1 MKLELSRRDL
11 FLAGG
16 GAVAG
21 IALSPVPWKLLD
33 DLAIWTQ
40 QPPTP
45 TPRPAGPLAFR
56 FTSCALCPAACGL
69 KARCFGA
76 QPVGFAAV
84 PGHPASDGGLCP
96 LGLTAHHLAN
106 HPLRATYP
114 ERVSGG
120 KRERIDRAAAV
131 AALSA
136 AFAACGRDSKRTF
149 AVVDGRPGRSLSR
162 TWRALAAATG
172 GLYVTPPASGAA
184 LSLEALGKRFD
195 GGPLALGVDFA
206 KARRIVSFGTPVL
219 TDAGTPGL
227 LARLRAESRRRP
239 AAERVEVIQVEA
251 TLSRSA
257 ALADRFVPI
266 APGTEAAFALGL
278 AHVLLDEKLADAAFL
293 GTRTSGL
300 DEFASLAARFAP
312 ALVEQKTGVPAGVV
326 VSLARDL
333 AANRPALVLGGDPAA
348 APLSGETEAA
358 IAALNLLLG
367 APFGSLPVR
376 GQAPRET
383 DGDAKLASVTSL
395 DALPD
400 RSVGLLLLDATVA
413 AGLVPWERL
422 ERALAK
428 DALVV
433 SLSPFRAGLG
443 ERATLLLPGPA
454 PLEETLELEGPADA
468 PLATLAV
475 APALLAPPKDL
486 VLPEE
491 ILREAAAAAGLSLPA
506 PVAGTQAAALLASKR
521 GRIYDP
527 AAASFAPLAG
537 VASAEALGELFARGA
552 CWVDDAAPEPKG
564 RFALLRDGEAP
575 RLLEAALGAP
585 SALPALTSTLPRESV
600 SAAPPSLLLTKLT
613 RETALFTPPAAATTP
628 AAKA

>member
-33 DLAIWTQ
+33 DLSIWTQ
-40 QPPTP
+40 RPPTP

-106 HPLRATYP
+106 HPLRATRP

-136 AFAACGRDSKRTF
+136 ALAACGKDSKRTF

-162 TWRALAAATG
+162 TYRALAAATG
-172 GLYVTPPASGAA
+172 GLYVTPPTAGAVR
-184 LSLEALGKRFD
+184 SLADLGKRFD
-195 GGPLALGVDFA
+195 GGALALGVDYT
-206 KARRIVSFGTPVL
+206 KARRILSFGTPVL

-227 LARLRAESRRRP
+227 LARLRAESRRHP
-239 AAERVEVIQVEA
+239 AAERIEVIQVEA
-251 TLSRSA
+251 TRGRSA
-257 ALADRFVPI
+257 ALADRFVPV

-278 AHVLLDEKLADAAFL
+278 AHVLLDESLADAAFL
-293 GTRTSGL
+293 DARTTGL
-300 DEFASLAARFAP
+300 ADFAALAARFAP
-312 ALVEQKTGVPAGVV
+312 ALVEQKTGIPAGVV
-326 VSLARDL
+326 TALAHDL

-348 APLSGETEAA
+348 APLSDEAQAA

-367 APFGSLPVR
+367 APFGALPTR
-376 GQAPRET
+376 SDAPRET
-383 DGDAKLASVTSL
+383 DGDAKLASAASL

-400 RSVGLLLLDATVA
+400 GSVGLLLLDATVA
-413 AGLVPWERL
+413 EGLVPWARL
-422 ERALAK
+422 ERALAEG
-428 DALVV
+428 AVVV

-443 ERATLLLPGPA
+443 EKATLLLPGPA
-454 PLEETLELEGPADA
+454 PLEESIELEGPPDA
-468 PLATLAV
+468 PFATLAF
-475 APALLAPPKDL
+475 APALLSPPKDL
-486 VLPEE
+486 ALPEG
-491 ILREAAAAAGLSLPA
+491 ILREAAEAAGLSLPA
-506 PVAGTQAAALLASKR
+506 PAAGARSAALLAAKR
-521 GRIYDP
+521 GRIFDP
-527 AAASFAPLAG
+527 SAASFVAIGDVADAG
-537 VASAEALGELFARGA
+537 ALDELFARGA

-575 RLLEAALGAP
+575 RILEAALGAP
-585 SALPALTSTLPRESV
+585 SALRASLASLPRVAV

-613 RETALFTPPAAATTP
+613 RETALFNAPAAAT
-628 AAKA
+628 ARA

>member
-40 QPPTP
+40 QPSTP

-56 FTSCALCPAACGL
+56 HTSCSLCPASCGL

-76 QPVGFAAV
+76 QPVGFSAV

-96 LGLTAHHLAN
+96 LGLTAHHLAK
-106 HPLRATYP
+106 HPFRATLP

-131 AALSA
+131 ATLSA
-136 AFAACGRDSKRTF
+136 ALAACGKNPKRIF

-162 TWRALAAATG
+162 TWRALATATG
-172 GLYVTPPASGAA
+172 GLYVTPPAAGASR
-184 LSLEALGKRFD
+184 SLEALGKRFD
-195 GGPLALGVDFA
+195 GGSLALGVDFS
-206 KARRIVSFGTPVL
+206 KARRVVSFGTPVL

-239 AAERVEVIQVEA
+239 AAERIEVIQVEA
-251 TLSRSA
+251 TRSRGA

-293 GTRTSGL
+293 AARTSGL

-326 VSLARDL
+326 TALARDL
-333 AANRPALVLGGDPAA
+333 AASLPALVLGGDPAS
-348 APLSGETEAA
+348 APLSAEAEAA
-358 IAALNLLLG
+358 IASLNLLLG
-367 APFGSLPVR
+367 APFGPLPVR
-376 GQAPRET
+376 ADAPREA
-383 DGDAKLASVTSL
+383 DGDAKLASATPF

-400 RSVGLLLLDATVA
+400 GSVGLLLLDATVA
-413 AGLVPWERL
+413 EGLVPWERL
-422 ERALAK
+422 KRALS
-428 DALVV
+428 DGALVV

-443 ERATLLLPGPA
+443 EKATLLLPGPA
-454 PLEETLELEGPADA
+454 PLEAMLELEGPSDA
-468 PLATLAV
+468 PLSTLAL
-475 APALLAPPKDL
+475 APALLLPPKDL
-486 VLPEE
+486 PLPEE
-491 ILREAAAAAGLSLPA
+491 IVREATAAAGLSLPA
-506 PVAGTQAAALLASKR
+506 PSSGRAAALLASKR

-527 AAASFAPLAG
+527 SAASFEPLAG
-537 VASAEALGELFARGA
+537 IASVDALAELFARGA
-552 CWVDDAAPEPKG
+552 CWIDDAAPEPKG
-564 RFALLRDGEAP
+564 RFALLREGEAP

-585 SALPALTSTLPRESV
+585 SALPARLTTLPRESV

-613 RETALFTPPAAATTP
+613 RETTLFTPPAAANAS
-628 AAKA
+628 AARA